1 MNKNVDLIK
10 EFASILRAKGY
21 ENVKDFTNVEGD
33 RVATFEHNGD
43 RYLLAIDILEGG
55 EEQ

>member
-1 MNKNVDLIK
+1 MNQLVK
-10 EFASILRAKGY
+10 EFADILRARGY

-43 RYLLAIDILEGG
+43 RYLLAIDILEG
-55 EEQ
+55 EE

>member
-1 MNKNVDLIK
+1 MDELIK
-10 EFASILRAKGY
+10 ELADILRARGY
-21 ENVKDFTNVEGD
+21 KNVEDFTNVEGD

>member
-1 MNKNVDLIK
+1 MDELVK

-21 ENVKDFTNVEGD
+21 ENVEDFINLEGD

-43 RYLLAIDILEGG
+43 RYLLAIDILEG
-55 EEQ
+55 EE

>member
-1 MNKNVDLIK
+1 MKDDELIK
-10 EFASILRAKGY
+10 EFANILRAKGY
-21 ENVKDFTNVEGD
+21 ENVKDFTNLEGD

>member
-10 EFASILRAKGY
+10 EFADILRVKGY

-43 RYLLAIDILEGG
+43 RYLLSIDILEGVD
-55 EEQ
+55 

>member
-1 MNKNVDLIK
+1 MKDDELIK

-33 RVATFEHNGD
+33 RVATFERNGD